1 MKNYEWKRISE
12 SHEDSSHTY
21 RYACEDF
28 PGATIT
34 ELESRGIEVY
44 RGSIWQHDF
53 IVEDRDSGYKKVFGG
68 PIAAKRFVERGQL
81 EKAIKAKRLEKAI
94 KAERPALAERRRTC
108 DG

>member
-28 PGATIT
+28 LGVTIT
-34 ELESRGIEVY
+34 ELEQRDTEICQ
-44 RGSIWQHDF
+44 GSIWQHDF
-53 IVEDRDSGYKKVFGG
+53 IVEDRDSGYKKTFNG

-94 KAERPALAERRRTC
+94 KAKQPALAEEGRK
-108 DG
+108 

>member
-28 PGATIT
+28 PGVTIT

-53 IVEDRDSGYKKVFGG
+53 IVEDRDSGYKKVFDDLL
-68 PIAAKRFVERGQL
+68 AARRFAERRL
-81 EKAIKAKRLEKAI
+81 AIKAKRLEKAI
-94 KAERPALAERRRTC
+94 KAKQPALVEEGRR
-108 DG
+108 